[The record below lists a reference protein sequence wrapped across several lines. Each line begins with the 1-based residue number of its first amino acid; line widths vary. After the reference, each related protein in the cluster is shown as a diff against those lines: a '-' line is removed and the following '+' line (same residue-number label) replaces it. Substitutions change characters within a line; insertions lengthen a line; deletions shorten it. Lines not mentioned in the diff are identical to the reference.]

1 MSVRTTIDIPE
12 EVYDT
17 LRHRAA
23 EEHTSIRSLVL
34 EAINQHY
41 HSRKKGKRVTS
52 PLIPGKGKP
61 GPQCPDTE
69 NPYDILFA

>member
-1 MSVRTTIDIPE
+1 M
-12 EVYDT
+12 YDT
-17 LRHRAA
+17 LRRKAA

-34 EAINQHY
+34 EAINKRYQT
-41 HSRKKGKRVTS
+41 RRDGKRVTS
-52 PLIPGKGKP
+52 PLLPGKGKP